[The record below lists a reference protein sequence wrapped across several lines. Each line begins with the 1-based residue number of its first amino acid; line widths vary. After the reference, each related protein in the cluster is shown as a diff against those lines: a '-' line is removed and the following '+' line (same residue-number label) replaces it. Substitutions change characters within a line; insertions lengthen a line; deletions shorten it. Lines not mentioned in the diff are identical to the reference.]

1 MSAATFPTRPQDLGI
16 GRLFWAI
23 RDAVIV
29 AELEHGQIV
38 LWNPA
43 AEQLLGYPAE
53 DVIGQPV
60 ERIVPESLRAS
71 HLAGLA
77 GFRASGHG
85 SIVDAHVP
93 VEVPALHRSGAQI
106 WVELTLSP
114 LEEPDGRSYVLA
126 LLRDITERK
135 R

>member
-1 MSAATFPTRPQDLGI
+1 MIPATLPQDLGI

-23 RDAVIV
+23 RDAGIV
-29 AELEHGQIV
+29 AEPEHGQIV

-43 AEQLLGYPAE
+43 AEQLLGYPAA
-53 DVIGQPV
+53 DMVGQPV
-60 ERIVPESLRAS
+60 ERIVPEPLRAG

-77 GFRASGHG
+77 RFRASGHG
-85 SIVDAHVP
+85 PIVDAHAP

-114 LEEPDGRSYVLA
+114 FEEPDGGLYILG
-126 LLRDITERK
+126 LLRDITE
-135 R
+135 